1 MYYVLGTL
9 QGTCDFINLLITQ
22 LSLFYP
28 PGGAPLRPGS
38 SLTSDSVPFSMGPSV
53 PAFHS

>member
-53 PAFHS
+53 PAF